1 MKTLKKVLVSLSI
14 IGLLFTFPSQ
24 TADACSKTKDCYATG
39 TYLKCGYTRGRVT
52 GSHLVVEPNGYSSWC
67 TVTIVS
73 GEHTRHCDGCDEILG
88 YTNTVCH
95 ELHSHEKCYDRQ
107 YMCK

>member
-39 TYLKCGYTRGRVT
+39 TYLKCGYTRG
-52 GSHLVVEPNGYSSWC
+52 